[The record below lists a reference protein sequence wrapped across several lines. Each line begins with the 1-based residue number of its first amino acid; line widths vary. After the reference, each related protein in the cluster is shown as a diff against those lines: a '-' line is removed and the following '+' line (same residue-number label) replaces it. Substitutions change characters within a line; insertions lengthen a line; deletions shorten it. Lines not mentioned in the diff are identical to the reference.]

1 MFDFVQ
7 GSTNVGG
14 PRGKNFEDVLYSPKT
29 YCTVRNPALGL
40 QWIFNKAIYLS
51 RNIHE
56 TTNIIF
62 TKTLILLTLV
72 TSTPTPKRVSK
83 TQ

>member
-1 MFDFVQ
+1 MLKVFDFVQ

-14 PRGKNFEDVLYSPKT
+14 KFR
-29 YCTVRNPALGL
+29 
-40 QWIFNKAIYLS
+40 